1 MTDQAENI
9 FVLDF
14 DIENPTN
21 NEAKRKCHTE
31 KSKKTQLFIN
41 HKSKTTV
48 DSFLMGAIKEL
59 YELNYMVIKKESR
72 NLLYELCSCLTVESA
87 KDVASNFA
95 QSLTNNSDEYKNIYN
110 SPVVNSFFSDAPIF
124 KLLFADNCKNDT
136 YIKLK
141 NILNSNNTR
150 EQRILCS
157 VMNMSY
163 FDKIKT
169 VDNAFKFI
177 NEDLENSGF
186 DLLNS
191 KNEFDSLIMKCIEDE
206 NRINVNNNLDFN
218 IGGMRSLSK
227 LLNGIQLSPEEN
239 L

>member
-1 MTDQAENI
+1 MTDQAVNI

-14 DIENPTN
+14 DKENPTN
-21 NEAKRKCHTE
+21 EMAKRKWQTE
-31 KSKKTQLFIN
+31 ISKNKQIFMT
-41 HKSKTTV
+41 HDSKTTV
-48 DSFLMGAIKEL
+48 DSFLIGAIKEM

-72 NLLYELCSCLTVESA
+72 NLLYELFSCLTVDSA
-87 KDVASNFA
+87 KNVASKFA
-95 QSLTNNSDEYKNIYN
+95 HSLTSSSDEYKNIYN
-110 SPVVNSFFSDAPIF
+110 NPVVNSFFSDAPIF

-136 YIKLK
+136 YIKIK

-169 VDNAFKFI
+169 VDNAYNFI

-206 NRINVNNNLDFN
+206 NRINVNNNLDLN

-227 LLNGIQLSPEEN
+227 LLNGTQLSPEEN